1 MSEPRPSGPAS
12 HALAPRWMGV
22 ALRLAGVYNVLWGA
36 WAVLFPEHFWSLLR
50 MDQPNYPF
58 LWQCIG
64 MIVGVYGL
72 GYWIAATDP
81 VRHWPIV
88 LVGLLGKVLGP
99 IGFIDAHFVRDLV
112 PLRFGLVLLTNDLA
126 WWIPFAL
133 ILAHAYR
140 AHERARSL
148 ALMARAAL
156 RGAADQTNPA
166 SLSMTTVRVRT
177 PADTTPETTLADL
190 SARAPVLVVFLRHL
204 GCTFCREALADL
216 RAQRPALTRAGVT
229 ICLVH
234 MVDDAKAGAT
244 FERYGLGDVARVSD
258 PDKALYRAF
267 DLARGSLSQLFGP
280 RLWLR
285 GIGAGLLRGHLVGP
299 LAGDGLQMPGAFLVH
314 RGRVVRAFR
323 HEDAADRPDYC
334 ELARV

>member
-1 MSEPRPSGPAS
+1 MGAS
-12 HALAPRWMGV
+12 
-22 ALRLAGVYNVLWGA
+22 LRLAGVYNVLWGA
-36 WAVLFPEHFWSLLR
+36 WAVLFPQHFWSLVG
-50 MDQPNYPF
+50 MEQPNYPF

-99 IGFIDAHFVRDLV
+99 IGFVDAHFVRDLV
-112 PLRFGLVLLTNDLA
+112 PLRFGLTLLTNDLL
-126 WWIPFAL
+126 WWVPFTL
-133 ILAHAYR
+133 ILRHAYR
-140 AHERARSL
+140 EHERVRKRT
-148 ALMARAAL
+148 LMARAAEPEAPG
-156 RGAADQTNPA
+156 RFRAPTAATA
-166 SLSMTTVRVRT
+166 MMATLART
-177 PADTTPETTLADL
+177 PAAAEGLTLMEL
-190 SARAPVLVVFLRHL
+190 SRRSPVLVVFLRHL

-216 RAQRPALTRAGVT
+216 RTQRPALERAGVA

-234 MVDDAKAGAT
+234 MVDDAQAGAM
-244 FERYGLGDVARVSD
+244 FARYGLGDVARVSD

-267 DLARGSLSQLFGP
+267 DLARGSLTQLFGP

-285 GIGAGLLRGHLVGP
+285 GVGAGLLRGHLLGP

-314 RGRVVRAFR
+314 HGLVVRAFR
-323 HEDAADRPDYC
+323 HQDAADRPDYC
-334 ELARV
+334 ELAGA